1 MANPTAETACP
12 SQTFRISLLSKAP
25 TAIPIINIGTRLDRK
40 TGQYVI
46 LWTDIQRVFEGA
58 QYIMDRDSAVLL
70 MTDDDFQELAPP
82 RILHCPGTVLDVVLR
97 DSAQELPSEIQ
108 AGPALHDTDDQR
120 DLRTN
125 NRNTSHAASDNSGN
139 LHSAIRYILECRSLI
154 QGTLQT
160 ITDRVYESEEGLPG
174 NAKAIKPKAIAMDLP
189 EIRNYV
195 FQHLD
200 RRDFVKCMLLNKKW
214 HDWAAPKVWETAR
227 LSGIPRNNLSVEAL
241 RRYSHLVKTFR
252 IDNPASVTKEYYD
265 MYLIKLEKL
274 ILVVPNGHLVDTLHV
289 CDFIYRHTYL
299 VQIQAIYQKEDRYSF
314 ATAQLEARKAFEQ
327 RKREPYA
334 VCQLWETIASL
345 PNLRTLHV
353 WNFPPPFSTFEFL
366 SVRALYLECI
376 SSSSGTFPS
385 LETLEWFPGSRGHFE
400 DPVPELVEMFK
411 AGTWLKL
418 ERFGVDRHYL
428 KFSDTDIASILAAMP
443 RVVAFSVSSTA
454 EHATMEVL
462 NL

>member
-274 ILVVPNGHLVDTLHV
+274 ILVVPNGHLVDTLH
-289 CDFIYRHTYL
+289 
-299 VQIQAIYQKEDRYSF
+299 
-314 ATAQLEARKAFEQ
+314 
-327 RKREPYA
+327 
-334 VCQLWETIASL
+334 
-345 PNLRTLHV
+345 
-353 WNFPPPFSTFEFL
+353 
-366 SVRALYLECI
+366 
-376 SSSSGTFPS
+376 FPS

-443 RVVAFSVSSTA
+443 RVVAFSVSSTVCGPLSFQHLRIHFSTLQ
-454 EHATMEVL
+454 EIHMDFSQATKAMLLEIL
-462 NL
+462 NSCPSLLKPCRDRLTAMAADGRP